1 MVGGTWLEIFIYLY
15 INFSQAKFR
24 HAVVPSG
31 VPEQVN
37 VETTGHRSIV
47 EKDVEGK
54 DKELFENHVKHN
66 EEKKMRVNA

>member
-1 MVGGTWLEIFIYLY
+1 MKAVFEGNFTNHSHRRSSATRLY
-15 INFSQAKFR
+15 Q
-24 HAVVPSG
+24 SG

-54 DKELFENHVKHN
+54 DKQLFENHVKYN